1 MQMLGSLIFYVVMI
15 GAAVGLCF
23 LQVRLSKKES
33 KIPGLIL
40 PIVNIVAT
48 LGLIAMIS
56 LFSFSHTTPSMDFAS
71 DDYRVAVD
79 TDGNITVT
87 EIESGEPVDYYISD
101 VDGEPCMFNA
111 SNDEYIMQKPII
123 DAEEGSSGI
132 LGVAGLLFIE
142 MNVPTVVYL
151 IIYFVCRSK
160 MKKNAMLD
168 KMVIQDI

>member
-1 MQMLGSLIFYVVMI
+1 MQMLGSLIFYVIMI

-40 PIVNIVAT
+40 PIVNIGF
-48 LGLIAMIS
+48 GLVAMIS
-56 LFSFSHTTPSMDFAS
+56 LFSFSYTTPSMGFES

-87 EIESGEPVDYYISD
+87 EMESGKPVDYYISD

-111 SNDEYIMQKPII
+111 SNDEYIMQAPIAE
-123 DAEEGSSGI
+123 AEEGSSDI
-132 LGVAGLLFIE
+132 FGVAGLLFIE
-142 MNVPTVVYL
+142 LNIPTVVYL